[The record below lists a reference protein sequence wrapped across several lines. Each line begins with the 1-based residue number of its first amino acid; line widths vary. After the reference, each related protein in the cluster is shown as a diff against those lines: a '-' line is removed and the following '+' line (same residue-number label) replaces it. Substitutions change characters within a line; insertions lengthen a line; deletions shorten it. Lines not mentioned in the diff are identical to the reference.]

1 MKNIILFIALYLMS
15 CGPSNKLKKYYTP
28 EDASLFELVE
38 RLSKNSNDGA
48 AAKLLP
54 EAYNTVLAKRQFLT
68 AADFGTL
75 APGDRYLRLAKEWA
89 VMLQLHDKIIA
100 TPAAKNIVPQPWDP
114 TFAIAEA
121 KTTAAKEFY
130 NQGLEDLNVD
140 DRRAARN
147 ALDNFNKANSIIPGY
162 QDVRNLIREATE
174 KATIN
179 VIVRAANYY
188 NQGWDYWG
196 FQNDW
201 LQQQIISDLNSQS
214 FRDVR
219 FYSDWDA
226 NTRQIRADRMVELN
240 FTELYVGRVFSN
252 RSSTKRSAQIQ
263 TGTTNSTPPKPI
275 YQTVYATVFTNTNYM
290 QSRATLECRI
300 YDLATGNNLL
310 YDRFPGNDDWRIE
323 TATYSGDQRAL
334 TPQDWNRINNNVN
347 QQPPSREQVA
357 DRLIRN
363 CYNLL
368 ISRIKSGIQFGS

>member
-1 MKNIILFIALYLMS
+1 MKNIFLLIALYLIS

-28 EDASLFELVE
+28 QDASVFELVE

-75 APGDRYLRLAKEWA
+75 APGDRYLRLAKEWG

-114 TFAIAEA
+114 TFAIAAA

-130 NQGLEDLNVD
+130 KQGLEDLNVD

-162 QDVRNLIREATE
+162 EDVRNLIREATE

-188 NQGWDYWG
+188 HQGWDYWG

-240 FTELYVGRVFSN
+240 FTELYVGQVFNN
-252 RSSTKRSAQIQ
+252 RSSTKRSVQIE
-263 TGTTNSTPPKPI
+263 TGTTNSVPPKPI
-275 YQTVYATVFTNTNYM
+275 YQTVTATVFTNTRYM

-323 TATYSGDQRAL
+323 TATYSGVQRAL
-334 TPQDWNRINNNVN
+334 LPQDWKRINNNTN
-347 QQPPSREQVA
+347 QQPPSRAQVA

-368 ISRIKSGIQFGS
+368 IGRIKSGVQFGS